1 MKTTLELP
9 DPLLRKVKATAAAR
23 GQSMKDF
30 VAEALREKLNPAAR
44 PAAPGEP
51 AWMRGFGR
59 LRRLR
64 VETGRVQ
71 RAIDQEFE
79 QIEPEDRA

>member
-30 VAEALREKLNPAAR
+30 VAEALREKLAPAAR
-44 PAAPGEP
+44 PGVAAEP
-51 AWMRGFGR
+51 PWMRGFGR
-59 LRRLR
+59 LKRLHD
-64 VETGRVQ
+64 ETARVQ
-71 RAIDQEFE
+71 RAIDDEFE
-79 QIEPEDRA
+79 LVGPEDRA